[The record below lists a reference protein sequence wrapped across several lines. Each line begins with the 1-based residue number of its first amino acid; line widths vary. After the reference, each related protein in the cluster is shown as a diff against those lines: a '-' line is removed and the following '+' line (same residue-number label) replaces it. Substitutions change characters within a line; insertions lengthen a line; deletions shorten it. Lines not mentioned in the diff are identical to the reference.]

1 MEKIIKIYLKKL
13 KMSSFKL
20 LIEKRIVEYEATPN
34 YGLITEK
41 SIILDDY
48 NIFREFLIGYRLHK
62 IKCWI
67 EKNNGIVGIQLCY
80 KDRETNEEIISIDKN
95 KQEEFISQEFILD
108 SLEVITQLIIWKKD
122 SLKGFEVNTN
132 KKRIK
137 RFGYDEGE
145 RIIPEEF
152 EEKNINIILGFFFTY
167 EPNIGISSIGCYY
180 CNRKKFATILY
191 SGILYLRIK
200 LKNEN
205 FKNETQKRLNDMD
218 FSDRALYYTCLLPNK
233 QFFGILKYALS

>member
-1 MEKIIKIYLKKL
+1 
-13 KMSSFKL
+13 MSSYKL

-48 NIFREFLIGYRLHK
+48 DKFKEFLIGYRLHK

-67 EKNNGIVGIQLCY
+67 EKINGIVGIQLCY

-95 KQEEFISQEFILD
+95 KQEELTSQEFILD
-108 SLEVITQLIIWKKD
+108 SLEVITQLIVWKKD

-132 KKRIK
+132 KNRIK

-167 EPNIGISSIGCYY
+167 EPNKGVSSIGCYY
-180 CNRKKFATILY
+180 CNRKYFSTILY

-200 LKNEN
+200 LKDEKY
-205 FKNETQKRLNDMD
+205 KNEIKKKLKDMD
-218 FSDRALYYTCLLPNK
+218 ISFRALYYTCLLPSN
-233 QFFGILKYALS
+233 QFYGILKYTLS

>member
-95 KQEEFISQEFILD
+95 KPEEFISQEFILD

-122 SLKGFEVNTN
+122 
-132 KKRIK
+132 
-137 RFGYDEGE
+137 
-145 RIIPEEF
+145 
-152 EEKNINIILGFFFTY
+152 
-167 EPNIGISSIGCYY
+167 SIGCYY

-205 FKNETQKRLNDMD
+205 FKNEIQKRLNDMD